1 MEVLGRCEKISKGSG
16 RTLRKHGLRAKG
28 QQFVVGTEKTESM
41 KSPKNGN
48 QSGNQTSF
56 VCYGDIRVLWGQRK
70 QNPRRAQSGNPSAT
84 SLPLFT
90 LTHCPQVCG
99 SGRDGLGPQFS
110 TSARVHALASSSY
123 RRLGEHQQGRR
134 KKRGWNTFSAGR
146 PCGFLCPTQ

>member
-1 MEVLGRCEKISKGSG
+1 
-16 RTLRKHGLRAKG
+16 
-28 QQFVVGTEKTESM
+28 M

-56 VCYGDIRVLWGQRK
+56 VCYGDIRFLWGQRK
-70 QNPRRAQSGNPSAT
+70 QNPWRARSGNPSAT

-99 SGRDGLGPQFS
+99 SGRDGLGPQCS
-110 TSARVHALASSSY
+110 TSARVHPLASSSY

-134 KKRGWNTFSAGR
+134 KKRGWNTFSAG
-146 PCGFLCPTQ
+146 PPVGFSVLPSDPQLRLQLLWGGLCHCTPMTTFSFLYSSPLHHYKSAP